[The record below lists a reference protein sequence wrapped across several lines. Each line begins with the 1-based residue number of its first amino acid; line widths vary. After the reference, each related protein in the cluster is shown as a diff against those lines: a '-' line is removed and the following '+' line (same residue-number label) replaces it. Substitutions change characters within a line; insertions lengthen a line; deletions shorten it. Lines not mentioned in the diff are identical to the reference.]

1 MGYGVAWLEYKRI
14 SFPVW
19 ELTRDEQFLY
29 SHKGLLRCQNIVIGT
44 GKLSQPVK
52 VLALPAH

>member
-1 MGYGVAWLEYKRI
+1 MGRGVTWFEYKRI

-19 ELTRDEQFLY
+19 ELTRDEQFLC
-29 SHKGLLRCQNIVIGT
+29 SHKGLLRCQNIVIAT

-52 VLALPAH
+52 GLALPAH